1 MNLRLWIERYV
12 LNTTKAIFA
21 KYADYQNAFQQI
33 RMLTLI
39 LFVNHNKHKNY
50 VDFTG
55 RFL

>member
-21 KYADYQNAFQQI
+21 KYAENQNVFQQI